1 MLNNTNKTPRAAI
14 ALRSLAVNWG
24 YSNATQGNQPEL
36 ITLFS
41 VETCEV
47 CDCEIQAANA
57 IGVVATLEDAKRAG
71 LTVGP
76 RLEEGGHCE
85 AIGVTTCG
93 ACYEAHA

>member
-24 YSNATQGNQPEL
+24 FTNATQGNHPEL
-36 ITLFS
+36 IRLFN

-47 CDCEIQAANA
+47 CDCEIEAANA
-57 IGVVATLEDAKRAG
+57 LQVGATLEDATRAG
-71 LTVGP
+71 LTVGH

-85 AIGVTTCG
+85 AIGVTTCS
-93 ACYEAHA
+93 ACYTD